1 MGVIMKE
8 SKKYYRD
15 IKKIFPIH
23 GKREKQFLNS
33 LKEQIV
39 EYENENNNCTFKD
52 LENVF
57 GSPIEIVVSYYQSI
71 NNDYLLKKINMKRLL
86 RFTCIIIISLVLIIF
101 VWKIA
106 LYNQGY
112 HDFHN
117 NIPIEYE
124 ETIEESD

>member
-1 MGVIMKE
+1 MKE

-57 GSPIEIVVSYYQSI
+57 GNPIEIVVSYYQSI